1 MLINKI
7 KEDNLVARK
16 AHDSA
21 KASLLTTL
29 LGEAE
34 MIGKNDGNRQ
44 TTDAEVQ
51 EVIQKFV
58 KNNKLTIAA
67 LKDIGAEQFHKEN
80 EILSEYLPKMLS
92 EEELKTVILSYG
104 TKNMGEIMKQ
114 LKANHAG
121 MYDGQLA
128 SKIAKA
134 L

>member
-92 EEELKTVILSYG
+92 EEELKVVILSYG

-128 SKIAKA
+128 SKIAKT

>member
-1 MLINKI
+1 MLIDQI
-7 KEDNLVARK
+7 KSDNLAARK

-34 MIGKNDGNRQ
+34 MIGKNDGNRP

-58 KNNKLTIAA
+58 KNNKLTITA
-67 LKDIGAEQFHKEN
+67 LKDVGAEQFHKEN
-80 EILSEYLPKMLS
+80 EILAGYLPKMLS
-92 EEELKTVILSYG
+92 EDELKAVILSYG

-114 LKANHAG
+114 LKTNHAG
-121 MYDGQLA
+121 MYDGQMA
-128 SKIAKA
+128 SKIAKS